1 MENEFEIEGEARDL
15 VREMSHAMRT
25 PLTSVMGFS
34 ELLLEDETI
43 QGEQREYAK
52 FINDESR
59 KLTELLDFYVAEL
72 RAEKTES
79 E

>member
-1 MENEFEIEGEARDL
+1 
-15 VREMSHAMRT
+15 MSHAMRT

-52 FINDESR
+52 FINDESQ
-59 KLTELLDFYVAEL
+59 KLAELLKTFTWRSFGQKGRRSD
-72 RAEKTES
+72 RAQKENL
-79 E
+79 